1 MANKLLKPKRGRV
14 ENLPKLAVEDGSLIF
29 AYDTKSPT
37 STVLVDVGE
46 TRYELSAA
54 TAKKADDSNALGGS
68 SLQNIVD
75 KIDNATGDGTAFIG
89 LDTTT
94 NNKVKLTRANGTTV
108 GKTVNNVSNASTAD
122 YAKVSNKIG
131 TGTVGSSTKPVYI
144 NAGTPTAVTS
154 IPSTFVTAQQINGV
168 NLDTLR
174 TPGRYFANGSNTN
187 TGKPTGVDAFALDVF
202 QSAGGWYTQIC
213 YASNN
218 QEKQFVRYYNS
229 GTSSWSDWI
238 EQNRLNTKTQSGY
251 APAPNAANKVYR
263 TDASG
268 NPGWGTLNDSSIGKL
283 ASTVT
288 LGDGNGAMID
298 QNGAT
303 YRQRINIFDNTIAN
317 DAVFSFQQS
326 TDAGKTYKD
335 LFAINDNGTVVA
347 STFQGALKGTAD
359 YSKNSGALGGS
370 SLQNIVDKI
379 NNSTG
384 NGTAFTGLDTTT
396 NNKVKLTRAN
406 GGTVEKIIN
415 NVSNASTADYA
426 KNAHPI
432 KNSRDYVRVANS
444 YYVNQSSTI
453 TANDLAKMQYAQGMI
468 YAATGNPL
476 GKAGWVHIQN
486 MAWQDGV
493 DNWVSQLAFDV
504 SGQDAYYRS
513 SINSGAVAERSWNK
527 FLDSANYTS
536 YAAKKNAY
544 NSASVSNA
552 TITLGRSDGST
563 GTTLTVNNVAH
574 ATNAD
579 LAKNSNALGGS
590 SLKNITDRIDSS
602 IAANDAMHYMGTLG
616 ATAQKPTITALPT
629 TARIGDAYK
638 VITAGTYS
646 SIAAEVGDLFIY
658 SGSWTLI
665 PSGDDGN
672 VYVGDSK
679 SSKFAAKSNNIVV
692 AVGDQKVASAANVT
706 ANAGTIS
713 ALQSTMTQLK
723 ANQGTVTTL
732 NGNKATFNT
741 FNGRLKG
748 DSDATYF
755 VRSVDTRSVNTLPS
769 TYISTYGMGSKEEFK
784 SSAAIGLVGADEFS
798 HVITHIPWD
807 NYTGGRPFQVAYSG
821 TKMFTRGSASDSA
834 WSEWYKVITGGDAL
848 TSSAS
853 AISSTNN
860 YFTAGATTALIAA
873 KTASAVGNYL
883 PLSGGTMNGTITAAI
898 GNQKGI
904 KIGNQ
909 WITSASD
916 TNGEVVLQGGHLR
929 FGTTAWDYNQ
939 WAGLKY
945 NHSNK
950 GIYLGIADGSQFT
963 ANSPQSGGS
972 IYTPGID
979 NIYVGASTSQK
990 VLTTFNYTSTTDG
1003 RYVKKSGDI
1012 MTGALN
1018 LQSAF
1023 KGITTQTLSG
1033 NTIKTG
1039 NNNVTIT
1046 LPTSNNDTS
1055 NAVYMYANQN
1065 GPDIGIIYISPDT
1078 AFIANSGD
1086 AGYVFRV
1093 IDKDVNTNT
1102 NSNDGML
1109 LGVRQGREGLD
1120 VRSSIFPTNNLT
1132 YSLGSSDLNWNNAY
1146 ASTFHG
1152 YLNGVAKDS
1161 QALAGSTLAQI
1172 IEAAGGVIT
1181 ITKNLRPT
1189 VDWLDTGIAGTALST
1204 GTYIVQV
1211 SGLSSGNT
1219 PGIYSEI
1226 WSGVFS
1232 WYSGGTNSTNS
1243 DEILLHNAGH
1253 ADNSNELY
1261 LRTIRQGATSGGVM
1275 KLQMAVK
1282 QASTSTVD
1290 VTFKFRKMI

>member
-75 KIDNATGDGTAFIG
+75 KIDNATGDGTAFTG

-108 GKTVNNVSNASTAD
+108 EKTINNVSNASTAD

-174 TPGRYFANGSNTN
+174 TPGKYFANGSNTN
-187 TGKPTGVDAFALDVF
+187 TGKPTGVDAFALEIL

-229 GTSSWSDWI
+229 GTSSWSDWV

-288 LGDGNGAMID
+288 FGDGGPAVID
-298 QNGAT
+298 QNNET
-303 YRQRINIFDNTIAN
+303 YRQRINIFDNATAN
-317 DAVFSFQQS
+317 DEVFSFQQS
-326 TDAGKTYKD
+326 TDAGKNYKD
-335 LFAINDNGTVVA
+335 LFVINDDGTVIA

-384 NGTAFTGLDTTT
+384 DGTAFTDLDTTT
-396 NNKVKLTRAN
+396 NNKVKLTRVN
-406 GGTVEKIIN
+406 GSTVEKIIN

-426 KNAHPI
+426 KTA
-432 KNSRDYVRVANS
+432 AAG
-444 YYVNQSSTI
+444 
-453 TANDLAKMQYAQGMI
+453 TANYLYRNPASRSTSANLAVTGLGGLRTFK
-468 YAATGNPL
+468 ATGSMTE
-476 GKAGWVHIQN
+476 GKPPWDSHILHMDWDNTSGWSAQI
-486 MAWQDGV
+486 
-493 DNWVSQLAFDV
+493 
-504 SGQDAYYRS
+504 
-513 SINSGAVAERSWNK
+513 AVAAQDIPHMAIRGMNGTVWNNNWLTM
-527 FLDSANYTS
+527 LDSNNYTS

-544 NSASVSNA
+544 NSASISNA

-590 SLKNITDRIDSS
+590 SLKNITDKIDSS

-616 ATAQKPTITALPT
+616 ATAQEPTITALPT
-629 TARIGDAYK
+629 TARTGDAYK

-679 SSKFAAKSNNIVV
+679 SSKFAAKGNNIVV

-713 ALQSTMTQLK
+713 ALQSTLTQLK

-732 NGNKATFNT
+732 SGNKATFT
-741 FNGRLKG
+741 TLTGRLNG

-755 VRSVDTRSVNTLPS
+755 VRSVDTRSINTLPS

-784 SSAAIGLVGADEFS
+784 KSTAIGLVGADEFS
-798 HVITHIPWD
+798 HVITHIPWRD
-807 NYTGGRPFQVAYSG
+807 GTGGRPFQIAYSG
-821 TKMFTRGSASDSA
+821 TKMFTRGAASDTTWGDWHKIITSA
-834 WSEWYKVITGGDAL
+834 DAL

-883 PLSGGTMNGTITAAI
+883 PLSGGTLTGDLNFANVSPGTRGIIGTIGGNDFWRVAGGATSTDSGYLELATGSDANEPIYVRQYTGKFATIKRTATLLDGSGNTSFPGQVTASTFNGIATNSAKLGGYSLTNGNNYFNVIPLIRDDGVMEVGHYLDFHNASPSMSNYNVRIQAEDSRLIISGGLATTITA
-898 GNQKGI
+898 NYF
-904 KIGNQ
+904 
-909 WITSASD
+909 D
-916 TNGEVVLQGGHLR
+916 
-929 FGTTAWDYNQ
+929 
-939 WAGLKY
+939 
-945 NHSNK
+945 
-950 GIYLGIADGSQFT
+950 GIAKNADTVDGFH
-963 ANSPQSGGS
+963 
-972 IYTPGID
+972 
-979 NIYVGASTSQK
+979 
-990 VLTTFNYTSTTDG
+990 
-1003 RYVKKSGDI
+1003 
-1012 MTGALN
+1012 
-1018 LQSAF
+1018 
-1023 KGITTQTLSG
+1023 
-1033 NTIKTG
+1033 
-1039 NNNVTIT
+1039 
-1046 LPTSNNDTS
+1046 
-1055 NAVYMYANQN
+1055 AV
-1065 GPDIGIIYISPDT
+1065 DS
-1078 AFIANSGD
+1078 
-1086 AGYVFRV
+1086 
-1093 IDKDVNTNT
+1093 
-1102 NSNDGML
+1102 
-1109 LGVRQGREGLD
+1109 
-1120 VRSSIFPTNNLT
+1120 NNLT
-1132 YSLGSSDLNWNNAY
+1132 ASATSAKIVLAKNVVSYIDSLGLA
-1146 ASTFHG
+1146 TT
-1152 YLNGVAKDS
+1152 S
-1161 QALAGSTLAQI
+1161 QLEW
-1172 IEAAGGVIT
+1172 IE
-1181 ITKNLRPT
+1181 
-1189 VDWLDTGIAGTALST
+1189 
-1204 GTYIVQV
+1204 
-1211 SGLSSGNT
+1211 
-1219 PGIYSEI
+1219 
-1226 WSGVFS
+1226 F
-1232 WYSGGTNSTNS
+1232 
-1243 DEILLHNAGH
+1243 
-1253 ADNSNELY
+1253 
-1261 LRTIRQGATSGGVM
+1261 
-1275 KLQMAVK
+1275 
-1282 QASTSTVD
+1282 
-1290 VTFKFRKMI
+1290 

>member
-75 KIDNATGDGTAFIG
+75 KIDNATGDGTAFTG
-89 LDTTT
+89 LDTIT

-108 GKTVNNVSNASTAD
+108 EKTINNVSNASTAD

-174 TPGRYFANGSNTN
+174 TPGMYWAGGGNTN
-187 TGKPTGVDAFALDVF
+187 TNKPTGIDAFGLEVL
-202 QSAGGWYTQIC
+202 QSAAGWYTQIC
-213 YASNN
+213 YASDD
-218 QEKQFVRYYNS
+218 QEKQFVRYYDA
-229 GTSSWSDWI
+229 GTKVWKDWV

-303 YRQRINIFDNTIAN
+303 YRQRINIFDNATAN

-335 LFAINDNGTVVA
+335 LFAINDDGTVIA

-379 NNSTG
+379 NSSTG
-384 NGTAFTGLDTTT
+384 DGTAFTGLDTTT

-406 GGTVEKIIN
+406 GSTVEKTIN
-415 NVSNASTADYA
+415 NVSNASTANYA
-426 KNAHPI
+426 KIA
-432 KNSRDYVRVANS
+432 AAG
-444 YYVNQSSTI
+444 
-453 TANDLAKMQYAQGMI
+453 TANYLYRNPASRSTSANLVVTGLGGLRTFKATSSMTEGKPPFDAHIIHLDWDNTGGWDAQIAVEAAKDGHMAVRGM
-468 YAATGNPL
+468 GN
-476 GKAGWVHIQN
+476 
-486 MAWQDGV
+486 
-493 DNWVSQLAFDV
+493 
-504 SGQDAYYRS
+504 
-513 SINSGAVAERSWNK
+513 AVWGTWNTV
-527 FLDSANYTS
+527 LDSANYTS

-544 NSASVSNA
+544 NSALVSNA

-563 GTTLTVNNVAH
+563 GTTLTVDNVAH
-574 ATNAD
+574 AINAD

-590 SLKNITDRIDSS
+590 SLKNITDKIDSS
-602 IAANDAMHYMGTLG
+602 IAANDAMHYIGTLG

-638 VITAGTYS
+638 VITAGTYA

-679 SSKFAAKSNNIVV
+679 SSKFAAKNNNIVV

-723 ANQGTVTTL
+723 ANQGTITTL
-732 NGNKATFNT
+732 SGSEATFTT
-741 FNGRLKG
+741 FTGRLKG

-755 VRSVDTRSVNTLPS
+755 VRSIDTRLVNMLPS

-784 SSAAIGLVGADEFS
+784 SSAAIGLIGADEFS
-798 HVITHIPWD
+798 HVITHIPWSD
-807 NYTGGRPFQVAYSG
+807 GTGGRPFQIAYSG
-821 TKMFTRGSASDSA
+821 TKVFTRGAASDTTWGDWHKIITSA
-834 WSEWYKVITGGDAL
+834 DAL

-883 PLSGGTMNGTITAAI
+883 PLSGGTLTGDLNFANVSPGTRGIIGTVGGNDFWRVAGGATSTDSGYLELATGGDANEPIYVRQYTGKFATIKRTATLLDGSGNTSFPGQVTATTFNGIATNSAKLSGYSLTNGNNYFNVIPLIRDDGVMEVGHYLDFHNASPSTSNYNVRIQAEDSRLIISGGLATTITA
-898 GNQKGI
+898 NYF
-904 KIGNQ
+904 
-909 WITSASD
+909 D
-916 TNGEVVLQGGHLR
+916 
-929 FGTTAWDYNQ
+929 GTAKN
-939 WAGLKY
+939 
-945 NHSNK
+945 
-950 GIYLGIADGSQFT
+950 AD
-963 ANSPQSGGS
+963 A
-972 IYTPGID
+972 
-979 NIYVGASTSQK
+979 V
-990 VLTTFNYTSTTDG
+990 DG
-1003 RYVKKSGDI
+1003 
-1012 MTGALN
+1012 
-1018 LQSAF
+1018 F
-1023 KGITTQTLSG
+1023 H
-1033 NTIKTG
+1033 
-1039 NNNVTIT
+1039 
-1046 LPTSNNDTS
+1046 
-1055 NAVYMYANQN
+1055 AV
-1065 GPDIGIIYISPDT
+1065 DS
-1078 AFIANSGD
+1078 
-1086 AGYVFRV
+1086 
-1093 IDKDVNTNT
+1093 
-1102 NSNDGML
+1102 
-1109 LGVRQGREGLD
+1109 
-1120 VRSSIFPTNNLT
+1120 NNLT
-1132 YSLGSSDLNWNNAY
+1132 ASATSAKIVLAKNIVSYIDSLGLA
-1146 ASTFHG
+1146 TT
-1152 YLNGVAKDS
+1152 S
-1161 QALAGSTLAQI
+1161 QLEW
-1172 IEAAGGVIT
+1172 IE
-1181 ITKNLRPT
+1181 
-1189 VDWLDTGIAGTALST
+1189 
-1204 GTYIVQV
+1204 
-1211 SGLSSGNT
+1211 
-1219 PGIYSEI
+1219 
-1226 WSGVFS
+1226 F
-1232 WYSGGTNSTNS
+1232 
-1243 DEILLHNAGH
+1243 
-1253 ADNSNELY
+1253 
-1261 LRTIRQGATSGGVM
+1261 
-1275 KLQMAVK
+1275 
-1282 QASTSTVD
+1282 
-1290 VTFKFRKMI
+1290 

>member
-108 GKTVNNVSNASTAD
+108 EKTINNVSNASTAD

-144 NAGTPTAVTS
+144 NAGTPTAVSS
-154 IPSTFVTAQQINGV
+154 IPSTFVAAQQINGI

-174 TPGRYFANGSNTN
+174 TPGRYFASGSNTN
-187 TGKPTGVDAFALDVF
+187 TGKPTGVDAFALEIL
-202 QSAGGWYTQIC
+202 QSASGWYTQIC

-263 TDASG
+263 TDANG

-288 LGDGNGAMID
+288 LGDGNDAMID

-303 YRQRINIFDNTIAN
+303 YRQRINIFNNATVN

-335 LFAINDNGTVVA
+335 LFAINDDGTVIA
-347 STFQGALKGTAD
+347 STFKGALKGTAD

-384 NGTAFTGLDTTT
+384 DGTAFTDLDTTT
-396 NNKVKLTRAN
+396 NNKIKLTRAN
-406 GGTVEKIIN
+406 SRTVEKIIN

-426 KNAHPI
+426 KTA
-432 KNSRDYVRVANS
+432 AAG
-444 YYVNQSSTI
+444 
-453 TANDLAKMQYAQGMI
+453 TANYLYRNPASRSTSANLVVTGLGGLRTFKATSSMTEGKPPVGDAHIIHLDWDNAGGYDAQIAVQNNSGQMAVRGMSNKI
-468 YAATGNPL
+468 
-476 GKAGWVHIQN
+476 
-486 MAWQDGV
+486 WQDWRIV
-493 DNWVSQLAFDV
+493 
-504 SGQDAYYRS
+504 
-513 SINSGAVAERSWNK
+513 
-527 FLDSANYTS
+527 LDSANYTN

-544 NSASVSNA
+544 NSALISNA

-563 GTTLTVNNVAH
+563 STTLTVNNVAH

-590 SLKNITDRIDSS
+590 SLKNITDKIDSS

-616 ATAQKPTITALPT
+616 ATAQKPTITTLPT
-629 TARIGDAYK
+629 TARTGDAYK

-692 AVGDQKVASAANVT
+692 AVGDQKVASAENVT

-723 ANQGTVTTL
+723 ANHGTVTTL
-732 NGNKATFNT
+732 SGSKATFST
-741 FNGRLKG
+741 FVGHLNGT
-748 DSDATYF
+748 SDVANKLNSRGLINAF
-755 VRSVDTRSVNTLPS
+755 AS
-769 TYISTYGMGSKEEFK
+769 TVFPDQTGLFMSK
-784 SSAAIGLVGADEFS
+784 
-798 HVITHIPWD
+798 H
-807 NYTGGRPFQVAYSG
+807 YTGKTTGFPTSYGNILTMYDGGAGQLYIG
-821 TKMFTRGSASDSA
+821 WNGDNPGSYVRHKRDTSEA
-834 WSEWYKVITGGDAL
+834 WSNWHRFITSADAL

-853 AISSTNN
+853 AIGSTNN

-883 PLSGGTMNGTITAAI
+883 PLSGGTLTGNLNFANVSTGIRGITGTIGDNDFWRVAGGA
-898 GNQKGI
+898 
-904 KIGNQ
+904 
-909 WITSASD
+909 TSANSGYLELATGD
-916 TNGEVVLQGGHLR
+916 DAIEPIYVRQYNGG
-929 FGTTAWDYNQ
+929 FTTIKRTAT
-939 WAGLKY
+939 L
-945 NHSNK
+945 
-950 GIYLGIADGSQFT
+950 LDGSGNTSFPGQVT
-963 ANSPQSGGS
+963 A
-972 IYTPGID
+972 
-979 NIYVGASTSQK
+979 
-990 VLTTFNYTSTTDG
+990 TTFNGIAT
-1003 RYVKKSGDI
+1003 
-1012 MTGALN
+1012 N
-1018 LQSAF
+1018 SA
-1023 KGITTQTLSG
+1023 KLGGYSLT
-1033 NTIKTG
+1033 NG
-1039 NNNVTIT
+1039 NNYFNVIPLIRDNGVMEVGHYLDFHNASPST
-1046 LPTSNNDTS
+1046 LDYNVRIQAEGSRLIVSGGLATTVTANYFDGTAKNADTVDS
-1055 NAVYMYANQN
+1055 FHAV
-1065 GPDIGIIYISPDT
+1065 D
-1078 AFIANSGD
+1078 
-1086 AGYVFRV
+1086 
-1093 IDKDVNTNT
+1093 
-1102 NSNDGML
+1102 SND
-1109 LGVRQGREGLD
+1109 
-1120 VRSSIFPTNNLT
+1120 LT
-1132 YSLGSSDLNWNNAY
+1132 ASATSAKIVLAKNVVSYIGSLGLA
-1146 ASTFHG
+1146 TT
-1152 YLNGVAKDS
+1152 S
-1161 QALAGSTLAQI
+1161 QLEW
-1172 IEAAGGVIT
+1172 IE
-1181 ITKNLRPT
+1181 
-1189 VDWLDTGIAGTALST
+1189 
-1204 GTYIVQV
+1204 
-1211 SGLSSGNT
+1211 
-1219 PGIYSEI
+1219 
-1226 WSGVFS
+1226 F
-1232 WYSGGTNSTNS
+1232 
-1243 DEILLHNAGH
+1243 
-1253 ADNSNELY
+1253 
-1261 LRTIRQGATSGGVM
+1261 
-1275 KLQMAVK
+1275 
-1282 QASTSTVD
+1282 
-1290 VTFKFRKMI
+1290 

>member
-14 ENLPKLAVEDGSLIF
+14 ENLPKLSVEDGSLIF

-37 STVLVDVGE
+37 STVLVDVGK

-75 KIDNATGDGTAFIG
+75 KIDNATGDGTAFTG

-108 GKTVNNVSNASTAD
+108 EKTVNNVSNASTAD

-144 NAGTPTAVTS
+144 NAGTPTAINS

-174 TPGRYFANGSNTN
+174 TPGRYFASGGNTN
-187 TGKPTGVDAFALDVF
+187 TGKPTGVDAFALEIL

-229 GTSSWSDWI
+229 STSSWSDWI

-288 LGDGNGAMID
+288 LGNGNGAMID
-298 QNGAT
+298 QNGET
-303 YRQRINIFDNTIAN
+303 YRQRINIFDNATAN

-326 TDAGKTYKD
+326 TDVGKIYKD
-335 LFAINDNGTVVA
+335 LFVINDNGTVVA

-384 NGTAFTGLDTTT
+384 DGTAFTGLDTTT

-406 GGTVEKIIN
+406 GGTVEKTIN

-426 KNAHPI
+426 KSASNASTAIYLGRNPI
-432 KNSRDYVRVANS
+432 ARPTNLNIGITGAGGIRTFIANG
-444 YYVNQSSTI
+444 NI
-453 TANDLAKMQYAQGMI
+453 TNKAPFDAHIIHLDWDN
-468 YAATGNPL
+468 TG
-476 GKAGWVHIQN
+476 
-486 MAWQDGV
+486 
-493 DNWVSQLAFDV
+493 
-504 SGQDAYYRS
+504 GQDAQIAVEADKNGHMAVRGMGS
-513 SINSGAVAERSWNK
+513 SVWGSWNTV
-527 FLDSANYTS
+527 LDSANYTS
-536 YAAKKNAY
+536 YAANKNAY

-552 TITLGRSDGST
+552 TITLDRSDGST

-616 ATAQKPTITALPT
+616 AIAQKPTITALPT

-692 AVGDQKVASAANVT
+692 AVGDQKVASAKNIT

-723 ANQGTVTTL
+723 ANQGTITTL
-732 NGNKATFNT
+732 SGSKATFDT
-741 FNGRLKG
+741 FNGYLNGTSDVANKLNSRGLIDAFASTVFPDQTGLFMSKHYAGKTTGFPTSYGNILTMYDGGAGQLYIGWNG
-748 DSDATYF
+748 DNPGSYVRHKRDAFDAWTDWYRF
-755 VRSVDTRSVNTLPS
+755 IT
-769 TYISTYGMGSKEEFK
+769 
-784 SSAAIGLVGADEFS
+784 SA
-798 HVITHIPWD
+798 
-807 NYTGGRPFQVAYSG
+807 
-821 TKMFTRGSASDSA
+821 
-834 WSEWYKVITGGDAL
+834 DAL

-883 PLSGGTMNGTITAAI
+883 PLSGGTLTGKLQVNDVIFGYRYAKNNNAPAFVFGKPGPGFTGIGAHGTDTIYFSAVTSDGNFNWDNDYKQKWIFNGTVTATTVTAGYFNGLAANSQQLGGYSLTN
-898 GNQKGI
+898 GNNYFNVIPLIRANGVMEV
-904 KIGNQ
+904 GRYLDFHNASP
-909 WITSASD
+909 SASD
-916 TNGEVVLQGGHLR
+916 
-929 FGTTAWDYNQ
+929 YNVRIQ
-939 WAGLKY
+939 AEDSKL
-945 NHSNK
+945 
-950 GIYLGIADGSQFT
+950 IV
-963 ANSPQSGGS
+963 SGGLATTVTAS
-972 IYTPGID
+972 YFDGTAKNADTLDGFHAVDSNSLTASATSAKIVLAK
-979 NIYVGASTSQK
+979 NVVSYVSSLGLATTSQ
-990 VLTTFNYTSTTDG
+990 L
-1003 RYVKKSGDI
+1003 
-1012 MTGALN
+1012 
-1018 LQSAF
+1018 
-1023 KGITTQTLSG
+1023 
-1033 NTIKTG
+1033 
-1039 NNNVTIT
+1039 
-1046 LPTSNNDTS
+1046 
-1055 NAVYMYANQN
+1055 
-1065 GPDIGIIYISPDT
+1065 
-1078 AFIANSGD
+1078 
-1086 AGYVFRV
+1086 
-1093 IDKDVNTNT
+1093 
-1102 NSNDGML
+1102 
-1109 LGVRQGREGLD
+1109 E
-1120 VRSSIFPTNNLT
+1120 
-1132 YSLGSSDLNWNNAY
+1132 W
-1146 ASTFHG
+1146 
-1152 YLNGVAKDS
+1152 
-1161 QALAGSTLAQI
+1161 
-1172 IEAAGGVIT
+1172 IE
-1181 ITKNLRPT
+1181 
-1189 VDWLDTGIAGTALST
+1189 
-1204 GTYIVQV
+1204 
-1211 SGLSSGNT
+1211 
-1219 PGIYSEI
+1219 
-1226 WSGVFS
+1226 F
-1232 WYSGGTNSTNS
+1232 
-1243 DEILLHNAGH
+1243 
-1253 ADNSNELY
+1253 
-1261 LRTIRQGATSGGVM
+1261 
-1275 KLQMAVK
+1275 
-1282 QASTSTVD
+1282 
-1290 VTFKFRKMI
+1290 

>member
-68 SLQNIVD
+68 SLQNIID
-75 KIDNATGDGTAFIG
+75 KIDNATGDGTAFTD

-108 GKTVNNVSNASTAD
+108 EKTINNVSNASTAD

-144 NAGTPTAVTS
+144 NAGTPAAVTS
-154 IPSTFVTAQQINGV
+154 IPSTFVAAQQINGV

-187 TGKPTGVDAFALDVF
+187 TGKPINVDAFALDVF

-229 GTSSWSDWI
+229 GTSSWSNWV

-251 APAPNAANKVYR
+251 VPAPNAANKIYR

-268 NPGWGTLNDSSIGKL
+268 NPSWGTLNDSSIGKL

-288 LGDGNGAMID
+288 FGDGGPAVID
-298 QNGAT
+298 QNNET
-303 YRQRINIFDNTIAN
+303 YRQRINIFDNATAN

-326 TDAGKTYKD
+326 IDAGKTYKD
-335 LFAINDNGTVVA
+335 LFAINDDGTVIA
-347 STFQGALKGTAD
+347 GTFQGALKGTAD

-384 NGTAFTGLDTTT
+384 DGTAFTGLDTTT

-406 GGTVEKIIN
+406 GSTVEKIIN

-426 KNAHPI
+426 KTA
-432 KNSRDYVRVANS
+432 AAG
-444 YYVNQSSTI
+444 
-453 TANDLAKMQYAQGMI
+453 TANYLYRNPASRSISANLAVTGLGGLRTFKATSSMTEGKPPVGDAHIIHLDWDNAGGYDAQIAVQNNSGQMAVRGMSNKI
-468 YAATGNPL
+468 
-476 GKAGWVHIQN
+476 
-486 MAWQDGV
+486 WQDWRIV
-493 DNWVSQLAFDV
+493 
-504 SGQDAYYRS
+504 
-513 SINSGAVAERSWNK
+513 
-527 FLDSANYTS
+527 LDSANYTD

-563 GTTLTVNNVAH
+563 GTTLTVDNVAH

-590 SLKNITDRIDSS
+590 SLKNITDKIDNS

-616 ATAQKPTITALPT
+616 AEAQSPTITALPT
-629 TARIGDAYK
+629 TARTGDAYK

-732 NGNKATFNT
+732 SGDKATFNT

-755 VRSVDTRSVNTLPS
+755 VRSIDTHSVDILPS
-769 TYISTYGMGSKEEFK
+769 TYMTYQMGSKEEFK
-784 SSAAIGLVGADEFS
+784 ESAVIGLTGANQFS
-798 HVITHIPWD
+798 HVITHIPWGD
-807 NYTGGRPFQVAYSG
+807 KSGGRPFQVAYSG
-821 TKMFTRGSASDSA
+821 TKMFTRGATSDSVWGA
-834 WSEWYKVITGGDAL
+834 WYKVITGGDAL
-848 TSSAS
+848 DSSAS

-883 PLSGGTMNGTITAAI
+883 PLSGGTLTGDLNFANAPTGIRGITGTIGGNDFWRVAGGATSTDSGYLELATGGDANEPIYIRQYNGKFTTIKRTATLLDGSGNTSFPGQVTATTFNGIATNSAKLSGYSLTNGNNYFNVIPLIRDDGVMEVGHYLDFHNASPSTSNYNVRIQAEDSRLIISGGLATTITA
-898 GNQKGI
+898 NYF
-904 KIGNQ
+904 
-909 WITSASD
+909 D
-916 TNGEVVLQGGHLR
+916 
-929 FGTTAWDYNQ
+929 
-939 WAGLKY
+939 
-945 NHSNK
+945 
-950 GIYLGIADGSQFT
+950 GIAKNADAVDGFH
-963 ANSPQSGGS
+963 
-972 IYTPGID
+972 
-979 NIYVGASTSQK
+979 
-990 VLTTFNYTSTTDG
+990 
-1003 RYVKKSGDI
+1003 
-1012 MTGALN
+1012 
-1018 LQSAF
+1018 
-1023 KGITTQTLSG
+1023 
-1033 NTIKTG
+1033 
-1039 NNNVTIT
+1039 
-1046 LPTSNNDTS
+1046 
-1055 NAVYMYANQN
+1055 AV
-1065 GPDIGIIYISPDT
+1065 DS
-1078 AFIANSGD
+1078 
-1086 AGYVFRV
+1086 
-1093 IDKDVNTNT
+1093 
-1102 NSNDGML
+1102 
-1109 LGVRQGREGLD
+1109 
-1120 VRSSIFPTNNLT
+1120 NNLT
-1132 YSLGSSDLNWNNAY
+1132 ASATSAKIVLAKNIVSYIDSLGLA
-1146 ASTFHG
+1146 TT
-1152 YLNGVAKDS
+1152 S
-1161 QALAGSTLAQI
+1161 QLEW
-1172 IEAAGGVIT
+1172 IE
-1181 ITKNLRPT
+1181 
-1189 VDWLDTGIAGTALST
+1189 
-1204 GTYIVQV
+1204 
-1211 SGLSSGNT
+1211 
-1219 PGIYSEI
+1219 
-1226 WSGVFS
+1226 F
-1232 WYSGGTNSTNS
+1232 
-1243 DEILLHNAGH
+1243 
-1253 ADNSNELY
+1253 
-1261 LRTIRQGATSGGVM
+1261 
-1275 KLQMAVK
+1275 
-1282 QASTSTVD
+1282 
-1290 VTFKFRKMI
+1290 